1 MKNKMRNPKKCKDM
15 ITNRNNTFFIRVAIF
30 LLFSSICINCNE
42 PDKMALAQKEKVDEL
57 NPIFWREYNEVFGLL
72 SAKYNIGVDTV
83 ENISVEYMR
92 FFVPLEYSMLLM
104 NSSKKDT
111 TAMDY
116 FMNPRQSV
124 EITITQAALKYKLER
139 SKVASILFDF
149 RLFFAK
155 KEPGTSY

>member
-1 MKNKMRNPKKCKDM
+1 M

>member
-1 MKNKMRNPKKCKDM
+1 M
-15 ITNRNNTFFIRVAIF
+15 IENETNNYLLRLAIV
-30 LLFSSICINCNE
+30 LIFSSIFIGCNE
-42 PDKMALAQKEKVDEL
+42 PGKRVVATQKEKVEEH

-92 FFVPLEYSMLLM
+92 VFVPLEYYMLLM

-124 EITITQAALKYKLER
+124 DITINQAALKYKLER

-149 RLFFAK
+149 RLFFGK
-155 KEPGTSY
+155 KESGTSY